1 VDVVLWVVLGVVLA
15 VAEMFTAT
23 LFLLMIS
30 VGALAAG
37 ATAAL
42 GAPAIVQA
50 IVFAAVS
57 GLTVFAVRPII
68 QRHRLSAAET
78 HSAPIGLEAMEGS
91 SALVLEQVDA
101 EQGVVKIDGETWR
114 ARSYDSLQVFAP
126 GERVRVIEVKGATAM
141 VWRDEMPHEDN
152 TGEKVN

>member
-1 VDVVLWVVLGVVLA
+1 
-15 VAEMFTAT
+15 MFTAT

-37 ATAAL
+37 AAAAL

-57 GLTVFAVRPII
+57 GLTVFAVRPVI
-68 QRHRLSAAET
+68 QRHRLSALET
-78 HSAPIGLEAMEGS
+78 NSALIGLEAMEGS

-101 EQGVVKIDGETWR
+101 DQGVVKIDGETWR
-114 ARSYDSLQVFAP
+114 ARAYDAHQVFAP

-141 VWRDEMPHEDN
+141 VWRDDAVDGDN

>member
-1 VDVVLWVVLGVVLA
+1 
-15 VAEMFTAT
+15 MFTAT

-37 ATAAL
+37 AAAAL
-42 GAPAIVQA
+42 GAPAIIQA

-57 GLTVFAVRPII
+57 GLTVFAVRPVI
-68 QRHRLSAAET
+68 QRHRLSALESN
-78 HSAPIGLEAMEGS
+78 SAPIGLEALEGS

-101 EQGVVKIDGETWR
+101 DQGVVKIDGETWR
-114 ARSYDSLQVFAP
+114 ARSYDSHQVFAP

-141 VWRDEMPHEDN
+141 VWRDDATDGDN

>member
-23 LFLLMIS
+23 LFLLMIA

-37 ATAAL
+37 AAAAV

-50 IVFAAVS
+50 IVFAGVS

-68 QRHRLSAAET
+68 RRHRLSSLET
-78 HSAPIGLEAMEGS
+78 HSAAIGLEAMEGS

-101 EQGVVKIDGETWR
+101 DHGVIKIDGETWR
-114 ARSYDSLQVFAP
+114 ARAYDAQQVFEP
-126 GERVRVIEVKGATAM
+126 GERVQVIEVKGATAM
-141 VWRDEMPHEDN
+141 VWRDDVSHGDN
-152 TGEKVN
+152 TGEKVR

>member
-1 VDVVLWVVLGVVLA
+1 MVLA

-37 ATAAL
+37 AAAGL
-42 GAPAIVQA
+42 GAPALVQA
-50 IVFAAVS
+50 IVFAGVS

-68 QRHRLSAAET
+68 QRHRLSALESNSEA
-78 HSAPIGLEAMEGS
+78 IGLEAMEGS

-101 EQGVVKIDGETWR
+101 DQGVVKIDGETWR
-114 ARSYDSLQVFAP
+114 ARAYDAQQVFAP
-126 GERVRVIEVKGATAM
+126 GERVRVIEVKGATAL
-141 VWRDEMPHEDN
+141 VWRDDVSHGDKP
-152 TGEKVN
+152 GEKVN